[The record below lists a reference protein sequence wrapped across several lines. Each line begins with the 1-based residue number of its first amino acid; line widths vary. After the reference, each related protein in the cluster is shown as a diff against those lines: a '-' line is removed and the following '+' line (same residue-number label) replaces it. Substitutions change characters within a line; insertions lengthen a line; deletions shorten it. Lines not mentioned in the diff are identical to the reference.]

1 VIDTGWVSGDET
13 GPVQLVEEYGP
24 EWSPGVFERGTDGPL
39 LILAGVDGS
48 PTAMRASSYAAGLAR
63 RQRSRLV
70 FVYVAAPSLWTG
82 MSTGP
87 AVAAQEQL
95 FGELIDDLRTQIR
108 ERADEIGVPITF
120 VVRRGDAFVEL
131 RDAATELHAD
141 MVVVGA
147 SEQAGHRLIG
157 SVASRLVRAGRWPVT
172 VVP

>member
-82 MSTGP
+82 M
-87 AVAAQEQL
+87 
-95 FGELIDDLRTQIR
+95 
-108 ERADEIGVPITF
+108 
-120 VVRRGDAFVEL
+120 
-131 RDAATELHAD
+131 
-141 MVVVGA
+141 
-147 SEQAGHRLIG
+147 
-157 SVASRLVRAGRWPVT
+157 
-172 VVP
+172 

>member
-1 VIDTGWVSGDET
+1 VINTGGVSADET
-13 GPVQLVEEYGP
+13 GPVQRVEEYGP
-24 EWSPGVFERGTDGPL
+24 AWSPGVFERGTDGPL

-48 PTAMRASSYAAGLAR
+48 PTAMRAGAYAAGLAR

-82 MSTGP
+82 MSAGP

-95 FGELIDDLRTQIR
+95 FDELIDELRTQIR
-108 ERADEIGVPITF
+108 ESAEELAVPITF
-120 VVRRGDAFVEL
+120 VVRRGDAFAEL
-131 RDAATELHAD
+131 RDAATEAHAD

-157 SVASRLVRAGRWPVT
+157 SVAARLVRAGRWPVT